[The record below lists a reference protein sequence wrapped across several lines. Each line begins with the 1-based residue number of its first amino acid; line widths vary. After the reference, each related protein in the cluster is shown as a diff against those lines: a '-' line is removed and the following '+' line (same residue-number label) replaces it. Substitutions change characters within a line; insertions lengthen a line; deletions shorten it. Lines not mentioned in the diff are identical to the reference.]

1 MVTII
6 NFKERN
12 KEDGKSFFVLE
23 LQGGIELVQSQK
35 TGQFYATAKKAY
47 IPSTFDQ
54 LTCQALIGTQM
65 PGSIEKEECEPYEY
79 TVQETGEIIV
89 LAHRYQY
96 VQQPTEKSKPT
107 AEKFTPDVN
116 IFSKNG
122 KSEMAYA

>member
-107 AEKFTPDVN
+107 DEKFRPDVN

>member
-96 VQQPTEKSKPT
+96 VQQPTEKSKPIP
-107 AEKFTPDVN
+107 EKFTPDVN

>member
-65 PGSIEKEECEPYEY
+65 SGSIEKEECEPYEY
-79 TVQETGEIIV
+79 TVQETGEVIV

-96 VQQPTEKSKPT
+96 VQKPSEKVKPT
-107 AEKFTPDVN
+107 AEEFTPDVN